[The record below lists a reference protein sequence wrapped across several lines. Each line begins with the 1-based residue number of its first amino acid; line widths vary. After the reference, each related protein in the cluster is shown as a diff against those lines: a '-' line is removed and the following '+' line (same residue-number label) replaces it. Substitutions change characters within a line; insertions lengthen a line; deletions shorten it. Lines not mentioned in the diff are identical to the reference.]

1 MASSYG
7 KGPYGNRLYSL
18 APTVDLNGDLTP
30 QVSFA
35 ASGLDVLVAQG
46 DLAGNLRPII
56 VLSGS
61 LTVDHVLAGDM
72 SPRIVFAASAVFG
85 PYWPPSQPCPSPPWV
100 SSDPCPP
107 SLWTPVGPCVP
118 VDWEESVDG

>member
-7 KGPYGNRLYSL
+7 KGPYGNRLYSW
-18 APTVDLNGDLTP
+18 APTVDFNGDVTP
-30 QVSFA
+30 SVSL
-35 ASGLDVLVAQG
+35 SGTIDILVAKG

-85 PYWPPSQPCPSPPWV
+85 PYWPPSKPCPTPPW
-100 SSDPCPP
+100 SPSEPCPP
-107 SLWTPVGPCVP
+107 SIWTPVGPCAP
-118 VDWEESVDG
+118 VDWEETVDG